1 MWSQPIGLQLFVNTK
16 EESGSGY
23 TLYVFTVHT
32 GEGGSARPLITVGGD
47 EVPAPRL
54 LYLEEPR
61 GAAWD
66 EDSNSGGLGP
76 ELLHL

>member
-1 MWSQPIGLQLFVNTK
+1 MVTANWSSIICKYKGRIGFR
-16 EESGSGY
+16 
-23 TLYVFTVHT
+23 LYFISVFTVQT